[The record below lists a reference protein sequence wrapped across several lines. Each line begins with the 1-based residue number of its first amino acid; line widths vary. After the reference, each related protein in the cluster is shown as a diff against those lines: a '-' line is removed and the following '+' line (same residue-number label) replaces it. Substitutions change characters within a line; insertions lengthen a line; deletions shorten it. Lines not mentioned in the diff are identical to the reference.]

1 MVILTRL
8 DKNLCKQRT
17 AHQVHDLLLN
27 SQLMTS
33 IYPSVSR
40 NQLIERRH
48 LLRRQRQI
56 KSLQSI
62 WRSLFLSSLAGS
74 LVWVTAQPNWI
85 IRKPGQI
92 AVEGNQLL
100 SAQSIRSLLSLK
112 YPQSL
117 LRLQPDILAKE
128 LESQAPIAE
137 ATVTRQLLPPSLNI
151 QVKERQP
158 VAIALYPSSNLRKSN
173 LASSLEPSL
182 QGQVGLLDQQGVF
195 IAMDSYKD
203 IQPPHQLP
211 TLKVIGFSDQQRPYW
226 SQLYQAISHS
236 PVKVL
241 EIDCQNPANLIIQTE
256 LGKVHLGSY
265 SSMLPFQLNVLDRM
279 RELPAHIRSEMAYI
293 DLKNPDSPSIQM
305 LKAKI

>member
-1 MVILTRL
+1 
-8 DKNLCKQRT
+8 
-17 AHQVHDLLLN
+17 
-27 SQLMTS
+27 MTS

-40 NQLIERRH
+40 TQLIQRRH
-48 LLRRQRQI
+48 QLRRERQI

-62 WRSLFLSSLAGS
+62 WRALFLSSLAGS

-92 AVEGNQLL
+92 AVDGNQLL
-100 SAQSIRSLLSLK
+100 SASSIRSLLPLT

-117 LRLQPDILAKE
+117 LRVQPDILASY

-137 ATVTRQLLPPSLNI
+137 ATVTRKLLPPSLNI
-151 QVKERQP
+151 QIKERQP
-158 VAIALYPSSNLRKSN
+158 VAIALSPNSNLRKSN
-173 LASSLEPSL
+173 LASSHSPSL
-182 QGQVGLLDQQGVF
+182 QGQAELLDQQGVL
-195 IAMDSYKD
+195 ISMDSYKD

-211 TLKVIGFSDQQRPYW
+211 TLKVIGFSDRQRPYW
-226 SQLYQAISHS
+226 SDIYQAISNS

-256 LGKVHLGSY
+256 LGKVHLGPY

-279 RELPAHIRSEMAYI
+279 RELPAHIQQSKMAYI
-293 DLKNPDSPSIQM
+293 DLKNPESPSIQM
-305 LKAKI
+305 TQGKI